1 MRIRQGFEEKSRLGR
16 LLVNRGYLSE
26 GQLDEG
32 LRIQRETG
40 QRLGEVLIQTGRIT
54 EKELYRVL
62 KHQSRYRNAAALVT
76 MVTLPFQPLVTFAA
90 SNTAGAATQ
99 SALEAGELYERGS
112 LAPLTETELA
122 AVSGQG
128 DPTLLG
134 RIGRIGAM
142 AENPA
147 GVDRDEE
154 GGSPAANV
162 IEGIKLTAKIFVPVL
177 NFLDSDLTISGV
189 HYREGE
195 PRYAVREDGALMLA
209 FPERIEEIRLDNIR
223 VTGGQGASMGNVTIQ
238 DIRFH
243 PDSRMTIYT
252 R

>member
-16 LLVNRGYLSE
+16 LLINRGYLSE
-26 GQLDEG
+26 GQVDEG
-32 LRIQRETG
+32 LRLQRETG
-40 QRLGEVLIQTGRIT
+40 QRLGEVFIQAGWIS
-54 EKELYRVL
+54 EKELHRVL

-90 SNTAGAATQ
+90 SNSAEASQ
-99 SALEAGELYERGS
+99 SALEAGELYERGN

-122 AVSGQG
+122 AISGQG
-128 DPTLLG
+128 DPSLLQ
-134 RIGRIGAM
+134 RIGIVSSM
-142 AENPA
+142 AENPT
-147 GVDRDEE
+147 GD
-154 GGSPAANV
+154 GSADV
-162 IEGIKLTAKIFVPVL
+162 IEGLKLTTNIFVPVL

-195 PRYAVREDGALMLA
+195 PRYRVREDGALMLA
-209 FPERIEEIRLDNIR
+209 FPERIEEIRMDNIR
-223 VTGGQGASMGNVTIQ
+223 VSGSQGASLGNVSIH

-243 PDSRMTIYT
+243 PDSQMTIYT

>member
-26 GQLDEG
+26 SQLEEG
-32 LRIQRETG
+32 LRLQRESG
-40 QRLGEVLIQTGRIT
+40 QRLGEVFIQAGWIS
-54 EKELYRVL
+54 EKELHRVL

-76 MVTLPFQPLVTFAA
+76 AVTLPFQPLVTFAA
-90 SNTAGAATQ
+90 SNSAEASQ
-99 SALEAGELYERGS
+99 SALEAGELYERGN
-112 LAPLTETELA
+112 LAPMSEAELA

-128 DPTLLG
+128 DPSLLQ
-134 RIGRIGAM
+134 RIGVVSSM
-142 AENPA
+142 ADNPA
-147 GVDRDEE
+147 GNDGQGAE
-154 GGSPAANV
+154 GAADVMEGLKLAAN
-162 IEGIKLTAKIFVPVL
+162 IFVPVL

-195 PRYAVREDGALMLA
+195 PRYRVRDDGALMLA
-209 FPERIEEIRLDNIR
+209 FPERIEEIRMDNIR
-223 VTGGQGASMGNVTIQ
+223 VTGSQGASMGNVSIHDIQ
-238 DIRFH
+238 FH

>member
-16 LLVNRGYLSE
+16 LLINRGYLSE

-32 LRIQRETG
+32 LRLQRETG
-40 QRLGEVLIQTGRIT
+40 QRLGEVFIQAGWIS

-90 SNTAGAATQ
+90 SNSAEASQ
-99 SALEAGELYERGS
+99 SALEAGELYERGN
-112 LAPLTETELA
+112 LAPLSESELA
-122 AVSGQG
+122 TISGQG
-128 DPTLLG
+128 DPTLLE
-134 RIGRIGAM
+134 RIGVVSSM
-142 AENPA
+142 AENPT
-147 GVDRDEE
+147 GE
-154 GGSPAANV
+154 GSADV
-162 IEGIKLTAKIFVPVL
+162 IEGLKLTANIFVPVL
-177 NFLDSDLTISGV
+177 NFLDSDLSISGV

-195 PRYAVREDGALMLA
+195 PRYRVREDGALMLA
-209 FPERIEEIRLDNIR
+209 FPERIEEIRMDNIR
-223 VTGGQGASMGNVTIQ
+223 VSGSQGASMGNVSIH

-243 PDSRMTIYT
+243 PDSQMTIYT